1 MHFSTSVVPCLALAA
16 HLCKMPTPPSVSVPK
31 DGKVEEADLEAFARR
46 LGFILNIV
54 SEEPLEVVASRPLA
68 GPVILPLHNGGA
80 VLLVGKVHEK
90 PLGTIIDPSQKPL
103 KQVNAPFE
111 ELEQQW
117 TGQAILLEPQ
127 RRPHRHV
134 QALVSIARHYNKDLA
149 PDDLIHTYLL
159 QGGEPDPKLF
169 MRMLAD
175 NGFQGHTADL
185 TLDGLAQMP
194 SALPT
199 LLHCQG
205 GGLLILWSIEDD
217 GSIEIENPDRP
228 FAGHA
233 RVARA
238 EVEPLLTGQVTF
250 VKSLHVES
258 AIPPPPKK
266 FGFSFFLNEIK
277 QMKANMAEVG
287 LAAVALQILGLAM
300 PLFFQIIIDRVVTH
314 HAETTLHVLALG
326 MLAAIIFEAIFSWLR
341 SYLLLYATSVID
353 LRLAI
358 KTFEHLTNVSLPF
371 FERTPAGVLIKHM
384 QQPEKV
390 REFLTGRLFGAMLDS
405 VSLFVVLP
413 ILLAYSWQLTI
424 LVLLFSGVSALVI
437 YLAMGPFRQRLQDLY
452 ATEGERQAFLVE
464 NIRAMPTIKSLS
476 LEPLR
481 RRGWDNRAAVAT
493 GMRFRVG
500 KISIT
505 ISTFMQV
512 MQKCMTLAIIWWGV
526 YQVFDNTMTVGAL
539 VAFNMYS
546 ARVSGPLVQIAG
558 LIQQYQ
564 ETGISLNML
573 AQVMDEPPEDG
584 GARGI
589 LPRISGGIRCRD
601 LTFRYNKDSA
611 PALAEVSFDCPPGS
625 VLGVVGRSG
634 SGKSTLTRLIQR
646 LQPLQEGDLWIDNHN
661 IRDID
666 MTHLRRSIGVVLQEN
681 FLFRGRVRDNIAM
694 TRPTA
699 TLEEIVHVARMAAA
713 HEFIEKLPEGYN
725 SVLEEGGSNLS
736 GGQRQRLAIARALL
750 TDPKLMIFDEATSAL
765 DPESEAEIQDN
776 IRTISRGRTMII
788 VSHRL
793 SMLRHADRILV
804 LDAGRLVGVGT
815 HDEVYAHCQAYR
827 TLWDKQNSIQQGAA

>member
-1 MHFSTSVVPCLALAA
+1 MQFPTSIVPCLALAA
-16 HLCKMPTPPSVSVPK
+16 HLCKLPAPASISVPQK
-31 DGKVEEADLEAFARR
+31 GTVPEADLEALAQR
-46 LGFILNIV
+46 LGIGINV
-54 SEEPLEVVASRPLA
+54 VHGEPLADIAARPLA
-68 GPVILPLHNGGA
+68 GPVALPLKNGA
-80 VLLVGKVHEK
+80 SVLFVGKVRGK
-90 PLGTIIDPSQKPL
+90 PLASVIDPAQKPL
-103 KQVNAPFE
+103 KQVNIPFAD
-111 ELEQQW
+111 LEPQW
-117 TGQAILLEPQ
+117 TGVALLLTPQ
-127 RRPHRHV
+127 RQPHRHV

-149 PDDLIHTYLL
+149 ADDLIHSYLL
-159 QGGEPDPKLF
+159 QNGEPDPKLF
-169 MRMLAD
+169 LRMLGD
-175 NGFQGHTADL
+175 NGFQGHTAAL
-185 TLDGLAQMP
+185 GLDGLVQMQ
-194 SALPT
+194 SALPAV
-199 LLHCQG
+199 LHCQG
-205 GGLLILWSIEDD
+205 GGLLILWQINED
-217 GSIEIENPDRP
+217 GSLEIENPDRP
-228 FAGHA
+228 FAGH
-233 RVARA
+233 VSLPRA

-287 LAAVALQILGLAM
+287 LAAIALQVLGLAM

-314 HAETTLHVLALG
+314 HAEITLHVLALG
-326 MLAAIIFEAIFSWLR
+326 MLAAIIFEAVFGWLR

-358 KTFEHLTNVSLPF
+358 RTFEHLTSVALPF

-384 QQPEKV
+384 QQPEKI

-413 ILLAYSWQLTI
+413 ILFAYSWRLTV
-424 LVLLFSGVSALVI
+424 LVLLFSGLSALI
-437 YLAMGPFRQRLQDLY
+437 IFLAMGPFRQRLQDLY

-464 NIRAMPTIKSLS
+464 NIRAMPTVKSLS

-500 KISIT
+500 KMSIA

-512 MQKCMTLAIIWWGV
+512 MQKCMTLVIIWWGV

-546 ARVSGPLVQIAG
+546 ARVTGPLVQIAG

-564 ETGISLNML
+564 ETGISMRML

-584 GARGI
+584 GARGV
-589 LPRISGGIRCRD
+589 LPRINGAIRCRN
-601 LTFRYNKDSA
+601 LTFRYTKDGA
-611 PALAEVSFDCPPGS
+611 PALSDVSFDCPAGS

-646 LQPLQEGDLWIDNHN
+646 LQPLQEGDIWIDNHN

-666 MTHLRRSIGVVLQEN
+666 MAHLRRSIGVVLQEN

-699 TLEEIVHVARMAAA
+699 TLEEIVHAARMAAA

-725 SVLEEGGSNLS
+725 TVLEEGGSNLS

-765 DPESEAEIQDN
+765 DPESEAEIQGN
-776 IRTISRGRTMII
+776 INTIGRGRTMII

-793 SMLRHADRILV
+793 SMLRHADQILV
-804 LDAGRLVGVGT
+804 LDGGRLVGAGA
-815 HDEVYAHCQAYR
+815 HEDVYANCPIYR
-827 TLWDKQNSIQQGAA
+827 SLWDRQNAVQQGAL